1 MVFMEKVLFNGKII
15 DRGKASFSFDD
26 RSMYFG
32 DGVYEVIRVYS
43 GHPYKLEMHLQRLQR
58 SADELDIPYSIKE
71 KQSLKKS
78 VSELIDTN
86 GLTHDGYVYLQLSR
100 GAAARDHL
108 YERHIEPFIFAFT
121 KEMEKPTA
129 QQEQGIAVYL
139 TEDIR
144 WLRCDIKTVN
154 LLGNVLAKRQAADH
168 DCSEAIQHRGDT
180 VTEGSSSN
188 LFIVKDG
195 QLITHPADNLILNG
209 ITRQVVID
217 LAEKQGL
224 PVSITPFSTDELLE
238 ADEAFITSTIN
249 EITPITEWRG
259 TKHGMLKIGSVTK
272 QLQTELQAD
281 IERTRTGE

>member
-1 MVFMEKVLFNGKII
+1 MEKVLFNDKMI
-15 DRGKASFSFDD
+15 DRENASFSFDD

-78 VSELIDTN
+78 VMELIDTN
-86 GLTHDGYVYLQLSR
+86 NLNGDGYVYLQLSR
-100 GAAARDHL
+100 GATARDHL

-121 KEMEKPTA
+121 KEMETPLN

-195 QLITHPADNLILNG
+195 QLKTHPADNLILNG

-224 PVSITPFSTDELLE
+224 SVSLTAFTTEEMLE

-249 EITPITEWRG
+249 EITPIIEWRG
-259 TKHGMLKIGSVTK
+259 TKHGMMKIGPITK
-272 QLQTELQAD
+272 QLQSELQAD
-281 IERTRTGE
+281 IERTRSGE

>member
-1 MVFMEKVLFNGKII
+1 MEKVLFNDKMI
-15 DRGKASFSFDD
+15 DRENALFSFDD

-71 KQSLKKS
+71 KQTLKKR
-78 VSELIDTN
+78 VTELIDTN
-86 GLTHDGYVYLQLSR
+86 DLTHDGYVYIQLSR

-108 YERHIEPFIFAFT
+108 YERHIDPFIFAFT
-121 KEMEKPTA
+121 KEMETPVN

-180 VTEGSSSN
+180 ITEGSSSN

-195 QLITHPADNLILNG
+195 RLQTHPADNLILNG
-209 ITRQVVID
+209 ITRQIVAD
-217 LAEKQGL
+217 LAEEQGL
-224 PVSITPFSTDELLE
+224 PVSFTPFTTAELLE

-249 EITPITEWRG
+249 EITPIIEWRG
-259 TKHGMLKIGSVTK
+259 TRHGMLNIGPITA
-272 QLQTELQAD
+272 QLQKALQAD
-281 IERTRTGE
+281 IERTRSGE